1 MLTPNQFELEL
12 LSGRAVAAE
21 ADAAAACAA
30 LHARGP
36 RVVVVTSLDLAAD
49 HPNHVAMLAS
59 AVDDGGGEGG
69 GGAGAGAVRQ
79 WRLLLPKVEAM
90 HFTGTGDLMAALLL
104 AWTHRHPGADGVA
117 IAMEKAGATM
127 QAVLKR
133 TVERSRERAAAAARG
148 RAAARMAAAARA
160 AAAAAAATRRR
171 GGSSRCST
179 RSGRSRSRRWRC
191 ARWRSRTCEVIE

>member
-12 LSGRAVAAE
+12 LSGRAVASE

-30 LHARGP
+30 IHARGP

-59 AVDDGGGEGG
+59 AVDDGGEGSA
-69 GGAGAGAVRQ
+69 GGAGAVAVRQ

-133 TVERSRERAAAAARG
+133 TVERSRERGGGGADGGGGAGGGGGGGDPAARRELALLDAKREIEEPAVEV
-148 RAAARMAAAARA
+148 RAVALAYL
-160 AAAAAAATRRR
+160 
-171 GGSSRCST
+171 
-179 RSGRSRSRRWRC
+179 
-191 ARWRSRTCEVIE
+191 

>member
-12 LSGRAVAAE
+12 LSGRAVASE

-59 AVDDGGGEGG
+59 AVDDGGEGG
-69 GGAGAGAVRQ
+69 GGAGAVAVRQ

-133 TVERSRERAAAAARG
+133 TVERSRERGGGGAAAGTGGGGADGGGGEGGAGGGGDPAARRELALLDAKREIEEPTVEV
-148 RAAARMAAAARA
+148 RAVALAYL
-160 AAAAAAATRRR
+160 
-171 GGSSRCST
+171 
-179 RSGRSRSRRWRC
+179 
-191 ARWRSRTCEVIE
+191 

>member
-12 LSGRAVAAE
+12 LSGRAVASE

-69 GGAGAGAVRQ
+69 GGGAGAVAVRQ

-133 TVERSRERAAAAARG
+133 TVERSRER
-148 RAAARMAAAARA
+148 
-160 AAAAAAATRRR
+160 
-171 GGSSRCST
+171 GGGGAGAGGGGGADGGGAGGANDAVHSMSSRK
-179 RSGRSRSRRWRC
+179 RS
-191 ARWRSRTCEVIE
+191 

>member
-12 LSGRAVAAE
+12 LSGRAVASE

-59 AVDDGGGEGG
+59 AVDDGGGDGG
-69 GGAGAGAVRQ
+69 GGAGAVAVRQ

-104 AWTHRHPGADGVA
+104 AWTHRHPCGGPVPA
-117 IAMEKAGATM
+117 AGAT
-127 QAVLKR
+127 AP
-133 TVERSRERAAAAARG
+133 A
-148 RAAARMAAAARA
+148 
-160 AAAAAAATRRR
+160 
-171 GGSSRCST
+171 
-179 RSGRSRSRRWRC
+179 
-191 ARWRSRTCEVIE
+191 

>member
-1 MLTPNQFELEL
+1 
-12 LSGRAVAAE
+12 
-21 ADAAAACAA
+21 
-30 LHARGP
+30 
-36 RVVVVTSLDLAAD
+36 
-49 HPNHVAMLAS
+49 
-59 AVDDGGGEGG
+59 
-69 GGAGAGAVRQ
+69 
-79 WRLLLPKVEAM
+79 M

-133 TVERSRERAAAAARG
+133 TVERSRERGAAAARV
-148 RAAARMAAAARA
+148 RAAAARTAAAARA

-179 RSGRSRSRRWRC
+179 RREIEEP
-191 ARWRSRTCEVIE
+191 TVEVRAVALAYL

>member
-12 LSGRAVAAE
+12 LSGRAVASE

-49 HPNHVAMLAS
+49 HPDHVAMLAS
-59 AVDDGGGEGG
+59 AVDDGGDGGG
-69 GGAGAGAVRQ
+69 GGAGAVAVRQ

-133 TVERSRERAAAAARG
+133 TVERSRERGGGGAGAGGGGGADGGGGEGGGGGVGGDPAARRELALLDAKREIEEPTVEV
-148 RAAARMAAAARA
+148 RAVALAYL
-160 AAAAAAATRRR
+160 
-171 GGSSRCST
+171 
-179 RSGRSRSRRWRC
+179 
-191 ARWRSRTCEVIE
+191 